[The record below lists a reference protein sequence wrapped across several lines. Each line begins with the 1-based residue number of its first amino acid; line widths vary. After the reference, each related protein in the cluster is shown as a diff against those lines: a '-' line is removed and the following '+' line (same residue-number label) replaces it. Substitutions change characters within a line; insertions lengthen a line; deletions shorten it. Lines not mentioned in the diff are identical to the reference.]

1 MDLEFQN
8 RRIVV
13 IGASYGIGFATAR
26 QMAEEGADL
35 LLVSRDP
42 QRIENAAADI
52 ARTAQRKPATLAVD
66 MTQAADAA
74 MVASTVST
82 RWNGQLDGLVCAVG
96 GSIRSAFEDLTDD
109 DWVGNYTFNIMSAV
123 RPIRALLPA
132 LRQGTKPSIV
142 LLGSAGSKMPHA
154 HQVVSNTHKA
164 GLLGLMKTLA
174 GELASDGI
182 RVNSVGPGRTLT
194 PLWINRAAKMAAE
207 RGVPASTIIDEFSK
221 EILLRRFAEPGEV
234 ASMVTWLM
242 SPRAS
247 YVTGQAINVDGG
259 MARGLL

>member
-1 MDLEFQN
+1 MNLEFQD

-13 IGASYGIGFATAR
+13 IGASYGIGFAAAR
-26 QMAEEGADL
+26 QMADEGADL
-35 LLVSRDP
+35 LLVARDAG
-42 QRIENAAADI
+42 RIDTAATDLAKT
-52 ARTAQRKPATLAVD
+52 ARRKPTPLAVD
-66 MTQAADAA
+66 ITQAAGSTAI
-74 MVASTVST
+74 ASAVSN

-96 GSIRSAFEDLTDD
+96 GSIRASFEDLTDD
-109 DWVGNYTFNIMSAV
+109 EWTANYTFNVMSAV

-132 LRQGTKPSIV
+132 LRQGTKPAIV

-154 HQVVSNTHKA
+154 HQIVSNTHKA

-194 PLWINRAAKMAAE
+194 PLWNNRAAKMAAE
-207 RGVPASTIIDEFSK
+207 RGVPASTIIDEFSQD
-221 EILLRRFAEPGEV
+221 IPLRRFAEPDEI

-242 SPRAS
+242 SPRAG